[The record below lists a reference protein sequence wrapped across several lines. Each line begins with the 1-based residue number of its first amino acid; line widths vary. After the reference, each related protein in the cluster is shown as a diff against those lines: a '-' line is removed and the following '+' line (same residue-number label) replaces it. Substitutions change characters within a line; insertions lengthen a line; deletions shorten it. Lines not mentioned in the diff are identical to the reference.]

1 MSDKCRKLRRLFV
14 LPDVSFAC
22 LFRAVFQLMLSAF
35 LETSFKRIHLHK
47 QTMLKQSVHKQFH
60 RNNAKRVRSML
71 PTEFYKFK
79 GLGVEGQKTL
89 FNSRNFCMQRRSAV
103 QKGRTAFNSPLCL
116 GRSLPAVSPINCGLC
131 GVIFGFFISLCLFVT
146 WILLQ

>member
-1 MSDKCRKLRRLFV
+1 MLVCMFV
-14 LPDVSFAC
+14 LCSCP
-22 LFRAVFQLMLSAF
+22 
-35 LETSFKRIHLHK
+35 IHAKCISRNKFYKKKKNRLHK
-47 QTMLKQSVHKQFH
+47 QTMLKQSVHQQFH
-60 RNNAKRVRSML
+60 RNSAKHVRSML
-71 PTEFYKFK
+71 STEFYKFK

-89 FNSRNFCMQRRSAV
+89 FNSRNFCKYMQRRSAV

-131 GVIFGFFISLCLFVT
+131 GVIFGIFISLCLFVT